1 MMRESSCGCIAIR
14 RSECMRNVTLF
25 IAMSLD
31 GYIADGNGN
40 VDWLQGQVNGQDDME
55 SYTTFIKDVDTVVM
69 GWNTYHQVRFDLSP
83 DIWMYED
90 LKSYVIT
97 HRQLGDE
104 KNIFFKHQDVG
115 EVVKELREE
124 EGKGIWICGGA
135 GIIQPLIQQHL
146 IDVYHISIIPT
157 ILGKGIRLFEQFD
170 KEIPL
175 QLLETRNYNG
185 IVDVIYKEREK

>member
-1 MMRESSCGCIAIR
+1 
-14 RSECMRNVTLF
+14 MRNVTLF

-31 GYIADGNGN
+31 GYIADENGHVN
-40 VDWLQGQVNGQDDME
+40 WLQGQVNGQDDME
-55 SYTTFIKDVDTVVM
+55 SYTTFIKDIDTVVM

-83 DIWMYED
+83 DTWMYED

-97 HRQLGDE
+97 HRKLEDE
-104 KNIFFKHQDVG
+104 KNMFFRHQDVG
-115 EVVKELREE
+115 EVVKELRQE

-157 ILGKGIRLFEQFD
+157 ILGKGIHLFEQFD
-170 KEIPL
+170 KEMPL
-175 QLLETRNYNG
+175 QLVETRNYNG
-185 IVDVIYKEREK
+185 IVDVIYKERGR

>member
-1 MMRESSCGCIAIR
+1 
-14 RSECMRNVTLF
+14 MRNVTLF

-97 HRQLGDE
+97 HRQLDDE